1 MIYLK
6 WIGGILTMI
15 VLVTV
20 FFVAV
25 TEYEINKEIKEARK
39 LRKRKDVL

>member
-6 WIGGILTMI
+6 WIGGILTMLVI
-15 VLVTV
+15 VTV

-25 TEYEINKEIKEARK
+25 TEYTINKEIKEARK